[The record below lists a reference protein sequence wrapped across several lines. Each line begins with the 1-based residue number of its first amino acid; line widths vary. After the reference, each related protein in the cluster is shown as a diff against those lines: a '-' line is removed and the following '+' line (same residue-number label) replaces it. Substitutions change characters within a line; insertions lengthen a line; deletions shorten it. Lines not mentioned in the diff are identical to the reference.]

1 MTINKVFDSI
11 SEIVKGI
18 EDIYQYFLEYFYD
31 NPEHRTLWED
41 MLQGEEDQFDMV
53 NRCTAI
59 VSSLSYPN
67 RETIGKD
74 VNYGE
79 IMTII
84 DGYKREIKEDLDITR
99 ALKTAFHLELL
110 EIDGIFNEV
119 IKLPQEP
126 YFDILSEMH
135 LETRRNM
142 GRLIA
147 GIEKFSTD
155 KEFLFKVLELKVGII
170 ERRAGTDRRAGES
183 GFEGADRRDSERRQ
197 ERLVK
202 IACKI

>member
-18 EDIYQYFLEYFYD
+18 EDIYRYFMEYFYD

-59 VSSLSYPN
+59 VSSLSHPN
-67 RETIGKD
+67 HETIGKD

-84 DGYKREIKEDLDITR
+84 DRYKREIKEDLDITR
-99 ALKTAFHLELL
+99 ALKIAFHLELL

>member
-18 EDIYQYFLEYFYD
+18 EDIYRYFMEYFYD
-31 NPEHRTLWED
+31 NPEHRTMWED

-135 LETRRNM
+135 LDTRRNM

-147 GIEKFSTD
+147 GIEKYSTD

-170 ERRAGTDRRAGES
+170 ERRAGTDRRADES
-183 GFEGADRRDSERRQ
+183 GFEGADRRDNERRQ